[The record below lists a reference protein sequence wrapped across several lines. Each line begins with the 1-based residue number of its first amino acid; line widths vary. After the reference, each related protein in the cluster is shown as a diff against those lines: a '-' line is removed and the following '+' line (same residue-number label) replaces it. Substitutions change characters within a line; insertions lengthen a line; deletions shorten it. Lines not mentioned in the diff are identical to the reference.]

1 MTTFVIRMAFAALE
15 AMEELDLFGIH
26 GGGPSSK
33 IHVMLDEAQKVC
45 FVFRDTKAKS
55 MLRFNEKNMFCFEC
69 KMSSFYLYCSAER
82 FCNPCFQGS
91 LFQRYNF
98 DQ

>member
-55 MLRFNEKNMFCFEC
+55 MLIMRKICFVSNVKC
-69 KMSSFYLYCSAER
+69 QVFIL
-82 FCNPCFQGS
+82 
-91 LFQRYNF
+91 
-98 DQ
+98 

>member
-1 MTTFVIRMAFAALE
+1 MAFAALE

-45 FVFRDTKAKS
+45 IVLKDTK
-55 MLRFNEKNMFCFEC
+55 EKR
-69 KMSSFYLYCSAER
+69 S
-82 FCNPCFQGS
+82 
-91 LFQRYNF
+91 
-98 DQ
+98 

>member
-1 MTTFVIRMAFAALE
+1 MAFAALE

-45 FVFRDTKAKS
+45 IVLKAALARKIKHDV
-55 MLRFNEKNMFCFEC
+55 LRT
-69 KMSSFYLYCSAER
+69 
-82 FCNPCFQGS
+82 
-91 LFQRYNF
+91 
-98 DQ
+98 

>member
-1 MTTFVIRMAFAALE
+1 MAFAALE

-45 FVFRDTKAKS
+45 IVIKATLAR
-55 MLRFNEKNMFCFEC
+55 MIYFER
-69 KMSSFYLYCSAER
+69 K
-82 FCNPCFQGS
+82 
-91 LFQRYNF
+91 
-98 DQ
+98 

>member
-55 MLRFNEKNMFCFEC
+55 MIMRKICFVSNVKCQVFIYIAVPSGFAIHASKGVSFKGTTLINE
-69 KMSSFYLYCSAER
+69 
-82 FCNPCFQGS
+82 
-91 LFQRYNF
+91 
-98 DQ
+98 

>member
-1 MTTFVIRMAFAALE
+1 MNKNYYKNKEWFIIVANNFVFIRMAFAALE

-45 FVFRDTKAKS
+45 IVIKAALARKVD
-55 MLRFNEKNMFCFEC
+55 LHRT
-69 KMSSFYLYCSAER
+69 
-82 FCNPCFQGS
+82 
-91 LFQRYNF
+91 
-98 DQ
+98 

>member
-1 MTTFVIRMAFAALE
+1 MAFAALE

-45 FVFRDTKAKS
+45 IVLKDTKEKTIY
-55 MLRFNEKNMFCFEC
+55 NEKNMLCFVR
-69 KMSSFYLYCSAER
+69 KIQVFYLHCSAER

-91 LFQRYNF
+91 LFQR
-98 DQ
+98 

>member
-1 MTTFVIRMAFAALE
+1 MIVFLIRMAFAALE

-45 FVFRDTKAKS
+45 IASLLCSAIPYFVF
-55 MLRFNEKNMFCFEC
+55 
-69 KMSSFYLYCSAER
+69 
-82 FCNPCFQGS
+82 
-91 LFQRYNF
+91 
-98 DQ
+98 

>member
-1 MTTFVIRMAFAALE
+1 MAFAALE

-45 FVFRDTKAKS
+45 IASLLCSAIPYFVF
-55 MLRFNEKNMFCFEC
+55 
-69 KMSSFYLYCSAER
+69 
-82 FCNPCFQGS
+82 
-91 LFQRYNF
+91 
-98 DQ
+98 

>member
-1 MTTFVIRMAFAALE
+1 MAFAALE

-45 FVFRDTKAKS
+45 ILFRAAIA
-55 MLRFNEKNMFCFEC
+55 RICFERE
-69 KMSSFYLYCSAER
+69 YLR
-82 FCNPCFQGS
+82 
-91 LFQRYNF
+91 
-98 DQ
+98 